1 LWPQSL
7 EDSVD
12 SLLAPYHRPDAPGL
26 ALGVIKNGKTLYTK
40 GWGMAG
46 LEQKIPITPNSV
58 FDVVSIAKQFT
69 GLAIAI
75 LESEKKLNLDD
86 PIKKHVA

>member
-1 LWPQSL
+1 
-7 EDSVD
+7 
-12 SLLAPYHRPDAPGL
+12 
-26 ALGVIKNGKTLYTK
+26 
-40 GWGMAG
+40 MAG

>member
-1 LWPQSL
+1 
-7 EDSVD
+7 
-12 SLLAPYHRPDAPGL
+12 
-26 ALGVIKNGKTLYTK
+26 
-40 GWGMAG
+40 MAG

-75 LESEKKLNLDD
+75 LESEKKLTFNAPNTFFHPEKNLKVTGLRVTQGRNYNIVL
-86 PIKKHVA
+86 IKQSIPQEPK